1 MPLFDRKDK
10 SRYATF
16 TRRTLML
23 SGGMGGILAV
33 LGGRFYQLQILKG
46 KEYSVEAEDNRVSQ
60 RFIFPPRGRI
70 FDRFGVE
77 LATNRRNYRVVIVA
91 EQATQGVEAALDAV
105 GKIIEIDPR
114 QRDRVLHE
122 IAQNKKF
129 AQVPVAEN
137 LTWDEFARINLHLPY
152 LPGVQPDVGE
162 TRAYPYGTEMSHVLG
177 YVASASVK
185 DQQNDDD
192 PLLTQPGF
200 RVGKRGIEKQYD
212 SQMRGQ
218 AGGSRVEVNAYG
230 RVIRELS
237 NIPGAPG
244 KDVYLTLDC
253 QMQRYAEERLGEE
266 SAACVVMDVANGDIL
281 ALASTPGYDPN
292 HFNVGITNTQWQDLL
307 HNDHKPLVNKALS
320 GAYPPGS
327 TFKPAMALAAYDN
340 GLADL
345 QVFCS
350 GSVTIGNHTFHCY
363 KKEGHGHVDLKRGIQ
378 VSCDVFFYE
387 VARRL
392 GIDKMEAAARAL
404 GLGAPTGV
412 EMPGEVGGFIPSQ
425 SWKLARYGVP
435 WQLGDTISAGI
446 GQGYVVVTPIQL
458 CTMAARIASGK
469 ALVPRIAHVV
479 GSRFQPQPMPGA
491 LPFSPEA
498 FAVVREGL
506 WKVCNEA
513 GGTAFAWRINEPGFE
528 MSGKTG
534 TAQVR
539 LITKQEHDAGVRK
552 NESLPWNLRDHALY
566 FAFAPSDAPRYACM
580 VLMEHGA
587 VGAHPHVQMAR
598 DILLFAQRRDPAK
611 LPTAYP
617 VRAAETDLVGEK
629 T

>member
-23 SGGMGGILAV
+23 TGGMGGVLAV

-105 GKIIEIDPR
+105 GKIIQIDAR
-114 QRDRVLHE
+114 QREKVLHE

-129 AQVPVAEN
+129 APVPIAEN

-162 TRAYPYGTEMSHVLG
+162 TRSYPYGPEMSHVLG
-177 YVASASVK
+177 YVASASEK

-212 SQMRGQ
+212 PQMRGQ
-218 AGGSRVEVNAYG
+218 AGGSRVEVNANG

-237 NIPGAPG
+237 NIPGLPG

-253 QMQRYAEERLGEE
+253 QLQRYAEERLGEE
-266 SAACVVMDVANGDIL
+266 SAACVVMDVTNGDVL

-292 HFNVGITNTQWQDLL
+292 HFNVGITNTQWQALL

-327 TFKPAMALAAYDN
+327 TFKPAMALAAMDS
-340 GLADL
+340 GLADM
-345 QVFCS
+345 QVFCT
-350 GSVTIGNHTFHCY
+350 GSVTLGNHTFHCW

-387 VARRL
+387 AARRL

-404 GLGAPTGV
+404 SLGSPTGI

-425 SWKLARYGVP
+425 AWKLGRFGVP
-435 WQLGDTISAGI
+435 WQAGDTLSAGI
-446 GQGYVVVTPIQL
+446 GQGYVVTTPIQL
-458 CTMAARIASGK
+458 CTLAARIASGK
-469 ALVPRIAHVV
+469 AVTPRITHTV
-479 GSRFQPQPMPGA
+479 GSRTQPRPMPDS
-491 LPFSPEA
+491 LPFSDEA
-498 FAVVREGL
+498 FAVVRAGL
-506 WKVCNEA
+506 WSVCNEP
-513 GGTAFAWRINEPGFE
+513 GGTGYAWRITQPGYE
-528 MSGKTG
+528 MAGKTG

-539 LITKQEHDAGVRK
+539 RISKEEHLAGVRK
-552 NESLPWNLRDHALY
+552 NESLPWELRDHALF
-566 FAFAPSDAPRYACM
+566 FAYAPALEPRYACV
-580 VLMEHGA
+580 VLLEHGA
-587 VGAHPHVQMAR
+587 IGAHPHVQMAR
-598 DILLFAQRRDPAK
+598 DILLFAQQRDPVK
-611 LPTAYP
+611 MPTSYP
-617 VRAAETDLVGEK
+617 VRAADNANSGEK
-629 T
+629 S